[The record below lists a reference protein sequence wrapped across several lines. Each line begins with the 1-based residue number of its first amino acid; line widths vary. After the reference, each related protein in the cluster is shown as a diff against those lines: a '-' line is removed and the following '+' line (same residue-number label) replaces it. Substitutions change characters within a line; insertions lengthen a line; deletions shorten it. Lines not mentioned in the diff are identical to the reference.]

1 MLVWRL
7 TLYQKRGG
15 NALFAATSRRIKV
28 FEQKT
33 GSGFD
38 TTNTDLGA
46 NGIAKYLENHGIHKI
61 PRQNGTNEL
70 FAAGVIRRMLANPV
84 YVGKIAYGRRRTQKV
99 KGTRD
104 DYRQAAGV

>member
-33 GSGFD
+33 GGVFD
-38 TTNTDLGA
+38 TTYDYTGEETMK
-46 NGIAKYLENHGIHKI
+46 IENW
-61 PRQNGTNEL
+61 
-70 FAAGVIRRMLANPV
+70 LAHS
-84 YVGKIAYGRRRTQKV
+84 
-99 KGTRD
+99 RD
-104 DYRQAAGV
+104 YYYKDGHDT